1 MMPVDPAGTRNAA
14 AQNVG
19 RDFLL
24 AEHAKY
30 HEAFIK
36 NEELGERRMQ
46 FFLGLVTAGA
56 GAVVLLATSQRSL
69 VADYPAIILWIA
81 GALALLILAVG
92 LLTYDRLLRRDQTT
106 AEYQAVLDD
115 IRRRFV
121 QAAASA
127 TGLVSLEGYNPFPK
141 PRPKVL
147 DQIGRL
153 AQLTMAINA
162 WLAGVAI
169 VLWRGSI
176 AGWPDDRAGAVIAAV
191 LGIAAAVFVVV
202 GQLAWW
208 QVFYR
213 APK

>member
-1 MMPVDPAGTRNAA
+1 MPVDPTATRSAT

-36 NEELGERRMQ
+36 NEELGERRIQ

-69 VADYPAIILWIA
+69 VADYPAVILWIA
-81 GALALLILAVG
+81 GTLALLILAVG
-92 LLTYDRLLRRDQTT
+92 LLTYDRLLKRDQTT
-106 AEYQAVLDD
+106 AEYKEVLDD

-127 TGLVSLEGYNPFPK
+127 TGLVSLDGYDPFPK
-141 PRPKVL
+141 ARGRVL

-153 AQLTMAINA
+153 AQLTLAINA
-162 WLAGVAI
+162 WLAGVAT
-169 VLWRGSI
+169 VLWRSSM
-176 AGWPDDRAGAVIAAV
+176 AGWPDTRAEATVAAI
-191 LGIAAAVFVVV
+191 LGIAAAVALALA
-202 GQLAWW
+202 QLAWW
-208 QVFYR
+208 RGFYR

>member
-1 MMPVDPAGTRNAA
+1 MPVDPIGTRNVA

-30 HEAFIK
+30 HDAFIK

-69 VADYPAIILWIA
+69 VADYPSVILWIS

-92 LLTYDRLLRRDQTT
+92 LLTYDRLLKRDQTT
-106 AEYQAVLDD
+106 AEYMGVLDE

-121 QAAASA
+121 QAAASP
-127 TGLVSLEGYNPFPK
+127 TGLVSLEGYDPFPK
-141 PRPKVL
+141 HRPRML

-153 AQLTMAINA
+153 AQLTLAINA
-162 WLAGVAI
+162 WLAGAAT

-176 AGWPDDRAGAVIAAV
+176 AGWPDTRGEAVVAGV
-191 LGIAAAVFVVV
+191 LGVAAAAAVSIA
-202 GQLAWW
+202 QLAWW
-208 QVFYR
+208 RGFYR